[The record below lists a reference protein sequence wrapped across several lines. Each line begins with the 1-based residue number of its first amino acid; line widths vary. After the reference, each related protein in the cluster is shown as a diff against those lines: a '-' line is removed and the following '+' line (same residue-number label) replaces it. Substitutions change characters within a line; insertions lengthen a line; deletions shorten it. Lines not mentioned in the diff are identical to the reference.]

1 MLVIKN
7 SNIEKGQEG
16 GAEVITIVLADEH
29 EVVRSGL
36 RVLLEA
42 EPDFRIV
49 GEAADGLEAV
59 RLVERLRP
67 DILVTDLKL
76 SGMDGIEVAR
86 QVSKR
91 SLKTGIIILS
101 ICENE
106 CDVLEA
112 LQAGANAYVLKDSTS
127 DRLVHAINEVA
138 TGHRYLSPPFS
149 EQAIE
154 AYMQKTKAPALELQ
168 NSLTMREKEVLEM
181 VAKGY
186 TNAKIAAQLFISP
199 RTVETHRANV
209 MRKLNL
215 ENHIQLI
222 HYVVKQGLLVQDN

>member
-1 MLVIKN
+1 VIA
-7 SNIEKGQEG
+7 IE
-16 GAEVITIVLADEH
+16 LADEH
-29 EVVRSGL
+29 EVVRNGL
-36 RVLLEA
+36 RVLLKA
-42 EPDFRIV
+42 ESNFRVV

-59 RLVERLRP
+59 RLAERLKP

-76 SGMDGIEVAR
+76 SGIDGVEVTR
-86 QVSKR
+86 QVLKR
-91 SLKTGIIILS
+91 SPKTSIIILS
-101 ICENE
+101 MCENE
-106 CDVLEA
+106 YDVLEA
-112 LQAGANAYVLKDSTS
+112 LRAGAKAYVLKDSTS

-149 EQAIE
+149 DKAIE
-154 AYMQKTKAPALELQ
+154 AYMQKTKPATLEPH
-168 NSLTMREKEVLEM
+168 NSLTMREQEVLEM

-215 ENHIQLI
+215 DNHIQLI

>member
-1 MLVIKN
+1 MIA
-7 SNIEKGQEG
+7 IE
-16 GAEVITIVLADEH
+16 LADEH
-29 EVVRSGL
+29 EVVRNGL
-36 RVLLEA
+36 RVLLKA
-42 EPDFRIV
+42 ESNFRVV

-59 RLVERLRP
+59 RLAERLKP

-76 SGMDGIEVAR
+76 SGIDGVEVTR
-86 QVSKR
+86 QVLKR
-91 SLKTGIIILS
+91 SPKTSIIILS
-101 ICENE
+101 MCENE
-106 CDVLEA
+106 YDVLEA
-112 LQAGANAYVLKDSTS
+112 LRAGAKAYVLKDSTS

-149 EQAIE
+149 DKAIE
-154 AYMQKTKAPALELQ
+154 AYMQKTKPATLEPH
-168 NSLTMREKEVLEM
+168 NSLTMREQEVLEM

-215 ENHIQLI
+215 DNHIQLI

>member
-1 MLVIKN
+1 MI
-7 SNIEKGQEG
+7 SI
-16 GAEVITIVLADEH
+16 ILADEH
-29 EVVRSGL
+29 EVVRNGL
-36 RVLLEA
+36 RVLLKA
-42 EPDFRIV
+42 ESNLRVV

-59 RLVERLRP
+59 RLVERMKP

-76 SGMDGIEVAR
+76 GGMDGIEVTR
-86 QVSKR
+86 QVCKR
-91 SLKTGIIILS
+91 SPKTGIIILS
-101 ICENE
+101 MSENE

-112 LQAGANAYVLKDSTS
+112 LRSGAKAYVLKGSTS

-149 EQAIE
+149 NKAIE
-154 AYMQKTKAPALELQ
+154 IYMQKTKPVKLEPHD
-168 NSLTMREKEVLEM
+168 SLTMREQEVLEM

-186 TNAKIAAQLFISP
+186 TNAKIAAKLFISP

-215 ENHIQLI
+215 DNHIQLI
-222 HYVVKQGLLVQDN
+222 HYIVKQGLLVQDN

>member
-1 MLVIKN
+1 M
-7 SNIEKGQEG
+7 
-16 GAEVITIVLADEH
+16 ITIALADDH

-59 RLVERLRP
+59 RLVERLKP
-67 DILVTDLKL
+67 GILVTDLKL
-76 SGMDGIEVAR
+76 SGMDGIEVTR
-86 QVSKR
+86 QVLKR
-91 SLKTGIIILS
+91 SPKTGVVILS
-101 ICENE
+101 IFENE

-112 LQAGANAYVLKDSTS
+112 LRAGAKAYVLKDVTS
-127 DRLVHAINEVA
+127 DRLVQAINEVA
-138 TGHRYLSPPFS
+138 AGYRYLSPPFS

-154 AYMQKTKAPALELQ
+154 AYLEKTKATIPEPP
-168 NSLTMREKEVLEM
+168 NSLTTREREVLAM

>member
-7 SNIEKGQEG
+7 PNIEKGQEG
-16 GAEVITIVLADEH
+16 EAEVIAIVLADEH
-29 EVVRSGL
+29 EVVRNGL
-36 RVLLEA
+36 RVLLKA
-42 EPDFRIV
+42 ESNLRVV
-49 GEAADGLEAV
+49 GEAADGLEAI
-59 RLVERLRP
+59 RLVERLKP
-67 DILVTDLKL
+67 EILVTDLKL
-76 SGMDGIEVAR
+76 GGMDGIEVTR
-86 QVSKR
+86 QVCKR
-91 SLKTGIIILS
+91 SPKTGIIILS
-101 ICENE
+101 MYENE

-112 LQAGANAYVLKDSTS
+112 LRAGAKAYVLKDSTS

-149 EQAIE
+149 DKAIE
-154 AYMQKTKAPALELQ
+154 VYMQKTKPATLEPH
-168 NSLTMREKEVLEM
+168 NSLTMREQEVLEM

-186 TNAKIAAQLFISP
+186 TNAKIAAKLFISP

-215 ENHIQLI
+215 DNHIQLI

>member
-1 MLVIKN
+1 MI
-7 SNIEKGQEG
+7 SI
-16 GAEVITIVLADEH
+16 ALADEH
-29 EVVRSGL
+29 EVVRNGL

-42 EPDFRIV
+42 ESNFRVV
-49 GEAADGLEAV
+49 GEAVDGLEAV
-59 RLVERLRP
+59 RLVERMKP

-76 SGMDGIEVAR
+76 GGMDGIEVTR
-86 QVSKR
+86 QVCKR
-91 SLKTGIIILS
+91 SPKTGIIILS
-101 ICENE
+101 MCENE
-106 CDVLEA
+106 GDVLEA
-112 LQAGANAYVLKDSTS
+112 LRAGAKAYVLKDSTS
-127 DRLVHAINEVA
+127 NRLVHAINEVA

-154 AYMQKTKAPALELQ
+154 TYMQKTKPATVELH
-168 NSLTMREKEVLEM
+168 NSLTMREREVLEM

-215 ENHIQLI
+215 DNHIQLI

>member
-1 MLVIKN
+1 VVIKN
-7 SNIEKGQEG
+7 PNIEKGQKGE
-16 GAEVITIVLADEH
+16 AEVIAIVLADEH
-29 EVVRSGL
+29 EVVRNGL

-42 EPDFRIV
+42 ESNFRVV

-59 RLVERLRP
+59 RLVERMKP

-76 SGMDGIEVAR
+76 SGMDGIEVTR
-86 QVSKR
+86 QVFKR
-91 SLKTGIIILS
+91 SPKTGIVILS
-101 ICENE
+101 MCENE

-112 LQAGANAYVLKDSTS
+112 LRAGAKAYVLKDSTS
-127 DRLVHAINEVA
+127 HRLVHAINEVA
-138 TGHRYLSPPFS
+138 IGHHYLSPPFS
-149 EQAIE
+149 EKAIE
-154 AYMQKTKAPALELQ
+154 AYMQKTKTAVLEPHD
-168 NSLTMREKEVLEM
+168 SLTMREREVLEM

-215 ENHIQLI
+215 DNHIQLI
-222 HYVVKQGLLVQDN
+222 HYVVKQGLLVQDS

>member
-1 MLVIKN
+1 VI
-7 SNIEKGQEG
+7 SI
-16 GAEVITIVLADEH
+16 ALADEH
-29 EVVRSGL
+29 EVVRNGL

-42 EPDFRIV
+42 ESNFRVV
-49 GEAADGLEAV
+49 GEAVDGLEAV
-59 RLVERLRP
+59 RLVERMKP

-76 SGMDGIEVAR
+76 GGMDGIEVTR
-86 QVSKR
+86 QVCKR
-91 SLKTGIIILS
+91 SPKTGIIILS
-101 ICENE
+101 MCENE
-106 CDVLEA
+106 GDVLEA
-112 LQAGANAYVLKDSTS
+112 LRAGAKAYVLKDSTS
-127 DRLVHAINEVA
+127 NRLVHAINEVA

-154 AYMQKTKAPALELQ
+154 TYMQKTKPATVELH
-168 NSLTMREKEVLEM
+168 NSLTMREREVLEM

-215 ENHIQLI
+215 DNHIQLI

>member
-1 MLVIKN
+1 
-7 SNIEKGQEG
+7 
-16 GAEVITIVLADEH
+16 VITIVLADEH
-29 EVVRSGL
+29 EVVRNGL
-36 RVLLEA
+36 RVVLKA
-42 EPDFRIV
+42 ESNFRIV

-59 RLVERLRP
+59 RLVERLKP
-67 DILVTDLKL
+67 DVLVTDLKL
-76 SGMDGIEVAR
+76 GGMDGIEVTR

-91 SLKTGIIILS
+91 SPKTGIIILS
-101 ICENE
+101 MCENE

-112 LQAGANAYVLKDSTS
+112 LRAGAKAYVLKDSTS
-127 DRLVHAINEVA
+127 NRLVHAINEVA

-154 AYMQKTKAPALELQ
+154 NYMQKAKPAVTELH
-168 NSLTMREKEVLEM
+168 NSLTVREREVLEM

-215 ENHIQLI
+215 DNHIQLI